1 MPRSF
6 TGAGTALITPFTADG
21 ALDEGA
27 LRRLV
32 KRQIDEGIDFLVPC
46 GTTGESATMTGAE
59 QRRVIEI
66 TVDVVAGKVPVLAGA
81 GSNNTTVAIEHAR
94 AAAAAG
100 ADGVLV
106 VGPYYNKPTAE
117 GYYRHFAAVAE
128 AVTIPVVFY
137 NVPGRTAGNIDAK
150 TQLRVAAHPN
160 VVAVKEASGNLGQ
173 IMEVI
178 RDAPEGFDVLS
189 GDDALALAIVLLG
202 GRGLI
207 SVASNQIPR
216 GMHELIAAGLAGDL
230 AEARRLQYRYLRLM
244 TLNFLES
251 SPIPVKAALALMGLC
266 EEIYRLPL
274 CPPADKTRDALR
286 AELKALGLLAA

>member
-6 TGAGTALITPFTADG
+6 TGAGTALITPFTTDG

-46 GTTGESATMTGAE
+46 GTTGESATMTGSE

-66 TVDVVAGKVPVLAGA
+66 TVEVAAGKVPVLAGA
-81 GSNNTTVAIEHAR
+81 GSNSTAVAVEHAR
-94 AAAAAG
+94 GAAAAG

-137 NVPGRTAGNIDAK
+137 NVPGRTASNIDAK

-216 GMHELIAAGLAGDL
+216 GMHELIAAGLAGNV

-266 EEIYRLPL
+266 EESYRLPL

-286 AELKALGLLAA
+286 AELKALGLLA